1 MTVKKFQIEAQHIAF
16 GTVVFIIEAE
26 DDKKVFAKWKQVVFS
41 GRQWIVKSNTPV
53 SSKEPT
59 VVQQLMDRLGDQESL

>member
-1 MTVKKFQIEAQHIAF
+1 VPQSETFSLSSSSSSK
-16 GTVVFIIEAE
+16 AE
-26 DDKKVFAKWKQVVFS
+26 DDKKAFAKWKQVVFS